1 MSENTES
8 VTAEAGES
16 NNEQSESQS
25 DSFKAITSQEDFDNA
40 IKARLARERSKIP
53 TDYDELK
60 AKADKFAAWE
70 ESQKSESEKR
80 DERQKELEREN
91 AELKSGKLRA
101 DVANAKGVPAA
112 LLSGSTQEE
121 LEAAADAL
129 IEFRGEQPKKSAA
142 PFIENTNKATGEP
155 DYDAAIAEAQK
166 DRNFA
171 LAITLKQQKAAQKG

>member
-1 MSENTES
+1 MSENGA

-25 DSFKAITSQEDFDNA
+25 EFKAITSQEDFDNA

-53 TDYDELK
+53 TDYDDLK
-60 AKADKFAAWE
+60 AKADKYAEWE

-101 DVANAKGVPAA
+101 DVAAAKSDPDKGIYIPAN
-112 LLSGSTQEE
+112 LLTGSTQEE

-129 IEFRGEQPKKSAA
+129 IAFRGDKGGKGPHVPGEGKA
-142 PFIENTNKATGEP
+142 PTNGGGTDLETV
-155 DYDAAIAEAQK
+155 
-166 DRNFA
+166 RNLFG
-171 LAITLKQQKAAQKG
+171 KRD